1 MFSDDA
7 FFSFNTHH
15 ANTAMPINNKTTIIH
30 NVITT
35 VQYNHSLSETE
46 SVLCKNHNIKRVK
59 NHNILK
65 IKLFVFDETTVGA
78 DIGLGDVVVGGSVVE
93 VDVAV
98 VVVVVVVRKCLYR

>member
-1 MFSDDA
+1 
-7 FFSFNTHH
+7 
-15 ANTAMPINNKTTIIH
+15 MPINNKTTIIH

-46 SVLCKNHNIKRVK
+46 SVLCKNHNILIKRVLGK
-59 NHNILK
+59 NLNIPK